1 MSALIYQ
8 GTADGLGRLRYDT
21 PELAAAEISRLAGK
35 RLTIEIK
42 KERLTR
48 TIQQNRLAWGHVY
61 AEAVAEGVELVD
73 LETGLPVFKTRM
85 DVHGFAKRLLLS
97 APKET
102 KFGTIHLL
110 GSTTTLSTD
119 EFTTY
124 IEALCAKLAGYGVY
138 IPPIGE

>member
-8 GTADGLGRLRYDT
+8 GTADAIGRIRYDT
-21 PELAAAEISRLAGK
+21 PEIAAAEISRLAGK

-42 KERLTR
+42 KERILR
-48 TIQQNRLAWGHVY
+48 TQQQNKALWGHVY
-61 AEAVAEGVELVD
+61 AEAVAESVELVD
-73 LETGLPVFKTRM
+73 LGTGLQVFQCRE

-102 KFGTIHLL
+102 KFGMIHLL

-119 EFTTY
+119 EFQDYT
-124 IEALCAKLAGYGVY
+124 EALCAKLAGYGVY